1 MWKEYIR
8 THSFENV
15 YVRNFGYVELKNKH
29 CANKFINDIGIL
41 PILCHPEE
49 FLSDGI
55 LSFNHLPPS
64 VVMMCF

>member
-41 PILCHPEE
+41 PTILCHP
-49 FLSDGI
+49 S
-55 LSFNHLPPS
+55 
-64 VVMMCF
+64 